1 MTEDVNI
8 LIVDDEK
15 SMRDSLAD
23 WLREDG
29 YFVDVAESGKTAI
42 EMTKKKPWSM
52 FLIDLKMPGIDGIET
67 MKEVR
72 NIRGDLPV
80 IIITA
85 YATVDTAVLAM
96 KEGATDYVV
105 KPINPEELSLI
116 ISRIIENQSLIRENV
131 LLRKEL
137 KKSYQF
143 QDLISKNPRM
153 QEIFEHIRTV
163 ADSKSTVLIQGESGT
178 GKELVSRAIH
188 NLSPRRDAPF
198 ISLSCGTLTDSLI
211 ENELFGHEKGAFTDA
226 KFLKKGKIELAD
238 GGTLFLDEIGDIS
251 LKTQVDL
258 LRVLQEKEIR
268 RVGGT
273 EIIKVDVR
281 FIAAT
286 NSDLKKL
293 VETDKFREDLYYR
306 LNVINISLPP
316 LRERK
321 EDIPLLCSHFLK
333 KFNIEMKKDV
343 DRISEEAMGIL
354 MAYEWPGNIREL
366 ENTIERAIVVSKESL
381 IRPEDLP
388 PGIKGETPTPLGT
401 TDLTLDVITKQH
413 IIQILRKNNWN
424 INRSAKVLGIDRVT
438 LYRKMEKLS
447 IQRES

>member
-1 MTEDVNI
+1 
-8 LIVDDEK
+8 
-15 SMRDSLAD
+15 
-23 WLREDG
+23 
-29 YFVDVAESGKTAI
+29 
-42 EMTKKKPWSM
+42 
-52 FLIDLKMPGIDGIET
+52 

-333 KFNIEMKKDV
+333 KFNIEMKKEI
-343 DRISEEAMGIL
+343 DRTSEEAMSIL
-354 MAYEWPGNIREL
+354 MTYEWPGNVREL

-388 PGIKGETPTPLGT
+388 PGIKGETPMPLGT
-401 TDLTLDVITKQH
+401 ADLTLDMITKQH

-438 LYRKMEKLS
+438 LYRKMEKLG